1 MPMPEMAP
9 RPIACIASPLRLMGV
24 LDDDRRPSVKPASAL
39 REKLRDTCCACV
51 MYLATGVKNCMS
63 QDVVKYRVDLMGPFR
78 LSDADGR
85 RVDVASKRGQALIA
99 TLAVSRGGDR
109 TRSWLQERLWGSRQ
123 LPQAQA
129 SLRRELSNLRRA
141 VNGPSA
147 TLIDADHNRVWL
159 NLDLVEVV
167 QPSAQSQGEFLE
179 GLDIPGEE
187 AFEDWLRDQRRVIEA
202 QLERDAAGQILLPEH
217 IVDVAKPVPGFAN
230 RPAIAIL
237 PLNNQTGDE
246 RLAYVADGI
255 SEELCELLAR
265 LKWLPVIARSAS
277 FLYRGREVELRQ
289 IGASLGARYIVE
301 GSLRRTGDQLRL
313 GLQMADVETGLSI
326 WSHTSDIPPDF
337 TQAILDDLIREIV
350 GVLDMHVDA
359 AEKTRASSK
368 TPDPTSVNDLIWRG
382 RWHLHRF
389 TRADAELAEA
399 CFRQALELAPN
410 SAEALIQMTFFH
422 SRSIWTEREG
432 AARIRTF
439 GALAQ
444 QAIAADGSD
453 GRAYMFAGMAELWVR
468 NSAAALP
475 LFEKAV
481 ALNPSLSL
489 AHGQIGSTRIL
500 QGDFAAADAPLRLA
514 LRLGPNDEHSFL
526 ILGELAIAHFFNH
539 QWDLAISHADQ
550 SLLRRRAYWH
560 AHMTKICALGNKGDW
575 ATAELATR
583 QLLQVKPDFNLSFVD
598 WLPFVDPKWNA
609 ILKGALQK
617 AGID

>member
-1 MPMPEMAP
+1 
-9 RPIACIASPLRLMGV
+9 
-24 LDDDRRPSVKPASAL
+24 
-39 REKLRDTCCACV
+39 

-147 TLIDADHNRVWL
+147 TLIDADHSRVWL

-187 AFEDWLRDQRRVIEA
+187 AFEDWLRDQRRAIEA

-289 IGASLGARYIVE
+289 IGTSLGARYIVE

-389 TRADAELAEA
+389 SRADFEMAES
-399 CFRQALELAPN
+399 CFRQALELSPY
-410 SAEALIQMTFFH
+410 STEALVQLTFYY
-422 SRSIWTEREG
+422 SRMIWAERKG
-432 AARIRTF
+432 ADQIHEMR
-439 GALAQ
+439 ALAQ
-444 QAIAADGSD
+444 RAISSDETD
-453 GRAYMFAGMAELWVR
+453 GRGFLFAGMADLWLR
-468 NSAAALP
+468 QP
-475 LFEKAV
+475 EKALSFFER
-481 ALNPSLSL
+481 ALKLNPSLSL
-489 AHGQIGSTRIL
+489 AHAQIGTTCIL
-500 QGDFAAADAPLRLA
+500 QGKPEPAEAPLRLA
-514 LRLGPNDEHSFL
+514 LRLGPTIEHSFHF
-526 ILGELAIAHFFNH
+526 LGELAFSYYMRKD
-539 QWDLAISHADQ
+539 WDRAIEHADQ
-550 SLLRRRAYWH
+550 SILRRKTYWH
-560 AHMTKICALGNKGDW
+560 AHMTKICSLVNKGDLT
-575 ATAELATR
+575 TARFAAR
-583 QLLQVKPDFNLSFVD
+583 QLLDIRPDFNLNFVD
-598 WLPFVDPKWNA
+598 WQPFVDPQWNA
-609 ILKGALQK
+609 VLRSELQK
-617 AGID
+617 TGIG